1 MKQDIALRVNGYTYY
16 LSVDTHRTLVEVLR
30 DTLGLTGTKKSCNEG
45 ECGACTVLMD
55 GKPGASCL
63 VLAVE
68 AQGKEIT
75 TIEGLAEGA
84 KLHPVQEAFAKHSA
98 VQCGFCTPGMIMMAK
113 AFLDENP
120 KPAPAEVRKAI
131 SGNLCR
137 CTGYQQIV
145 DAIIAASEVLQ
156 QQDRDN

>member
-1 MKQDIALRVNGYTYY
+1 MKQDITLKVNGIEYH
-16 LSVDTHRTLVEVLR
+16 LSIEPQRTLVEVLR

-55 GKPGASCL
+55 DKPVASCL
-63 VLAVE
+63 VLAVS

-75 TIEGLAEGA
+75 TIEGLAKDT
-84 KLHPVQEAFAKHSA
+84 KLHPVQEAFVKKTAI
-98 VQCGFCTPGMIMMAK
+98 QCGFCTPGMVMVAK
-113 AFLDENP
+113 AFLAENP
-120 KPAPAEVRKAI
+120 KPTPAQVRKAI

-145 DAIIAASEVLQ
+145 DAIMAAAEA
-156 QQDRDN
+156 NT

>member
-1 MKQDIALRVNGYTYY
+1 MKQDIVLNVNGIQHNINIE
-16 LSVDTHRTLVEVLR
+16 THRTLVEVLR

-55 GKPGASCL
+55 GKPVASCL
-63 VLAVE
+63 VLAVA

-75 TIEGLAEGA
+75 TIEGLAQGE
-84 KLHPVQEAFAKHSA
+84 KLHPVQEAFVKHMA
-98 VQCGFCTPGMIMMAK
+98 IQCGFCTPGMVMVAK
-113 AFLDENP
+113 AFLDENS
-120 KPAPAEVRKAI
+120 KPTTAEVRKAI

-145 DAIIAASEVLQ
+145 DAIMAAAETMRST
-156 QQDRDN
+156 